1 MLKFG
6 TKNDW
11 STSCNHNSMDK
22 PLSQSVL
29 VVDDEPM
36 ARNLLRLMLIREG
49 FDVLEAV
56 DGNDA
61 LLILDEYHPDLIV
74 LDVMMPEL
82 DGMTLCESLRTRVD
96 LADLPIIM
104 LSARTDAKSIEQG
117 LASGASR
124 YLSKPISADI
134 LTSHVRDL
142 LTMVTAP
149 S

>member
-6 TKNDW
+6 TKNNW
-11 STSCNHNSMDK
+11 STSYNHNSMDK

-61 LLILDEYHPDLIV
+61 LLVLDQHRPDLIV

-82 DGMTLCESLRTRVD
+82 DGMTLCESLRSRVD

-104 LSARTDAKSIEQG
+104 LSARTDAKSVEQG

-142 LTMVTAP
+142 LTMVVAP

>member
-1 MLKFG
+1 
-6 TKNDW
+6 
-11 STSCNHNSMDK
+11 
-22 PLSQSVL
+22 SVL

-49 FDVLEAV
+49 FGVLEAV

-61 LLILDEYHPDLIV
+61 LLVLDQHRPDLIV

-82 DGMTLCESLRTRVD
+82 DGMTLCESLRSRVD

-104 LSARTDAKSIEQG
+104 LSARTDAKSVEQG

-142 LTMVTAP
+142 LTMVVAP